1 MRDGNPPE
9 RRAATVFR
17 LLTQGQFALFFT
29 FNGLSLIGSWM
40 QRIASAWLIWEWTG
54 SAFWVGVLAACDLLP
69 VVLTGP
75 FAGVAADRW
84 DRLWQNR
91 IAQIA
96 SAILALINAVLLM
109 AGMLGLYGLLTLI
122 ALQGTLIAM
131 VQPARLAMVPQLV
144 AREDMP
150 TAVALASVNVNLAR
164 LIGPAVAGAMILR
177 FPIEWIFIANFVVTA
192 LFVVAL
198 GRIRL
203 APRAESAG
211 QGGIWQQMAEGFS
224 YVARM
229 PTVRLIMLF
238 MLVGGMMVRAI
249 QELTPALAAQTFAVS
264 ATGLAVLSSA
274 TAAGAVI
281 SGLTMARTGARRL
294 FLGVI
299 GFWTVGAISALVLA
313 WTRHPLVASVAA
325 AALGFSVSRSLIS
338 TQTFVQLE
346 TPDELRGRALSTHGL
361 IARASP
367 ALGALIIG
375 YLADRLGLA
384 IGVAAA
390 SITMLVFAAIL
401 FPYARSVAD
410 RTL

>member
-9 RRAATVFR
+9 PPAASVWR
-17 LLTQGQFALFFT
+17 LLTSGQFALFFA

-91 IAQIA
+91 VAQVA
-96 SAILALINAVLLM
+96 SAVLALVNAVLLM
-109 AGMLGLYGLLTLI
+109 ADMLGLYGLLTLI
-122 ALQGTLIAM
+122 AMQGTLIAM

-144 AREDMP
+144 ARKDMP

-164 LIGPAVAGAMILR
+164 LIGPAIAGAMILR
-177 FPIEWIFIANFVVTA
+177 FSIEWIFVVNFVVTA

-203 APRAESAG
+203 APRPEPAAR
-211 QGGIWQQMAEGFS
+211 GGILQQMAEGFS
-224 YVARM
+224 YVART
-229 PTVRLIMLF
+229 PSIRLIMLF
-238 MLVGGMMVRAI
+238 MLVGGVMVRAL
-249 QELTPALAAQTFAVS
+249 QELTPALAAQTFTRS

-281 SGLTMARTGARRL
+281 SGLTMGRAGARRL

-299 GFWTVGAISALVLA
+299 GLWAVGAVAALALVRTGQPIVATLAALVL
-313 WTRHPLVASVAA
+313 
-325 AALGFSVSRSLIS
+325 GFAVSRSLIS

-367 ALGALIIG
+367 ALGALMIG
-375 YLADRLGLA
+375 YLADRLGMA
-384 IGVAAA
+384 VGGTAA
-390 SITMLVFAAIL
+390 SVAMLAFAAIL

-410 RTL
+410 RKL